1 MNAPAGPVPQKACVT
16 QDGAPPSI
24 ARQYFVGPSSVQ
36 VALQSVLA
44 SHVIELAHVSGTQDP
59 PEHISPVAQSLL
71 VAHPTQLEPLQ
82 MGDVPLHWLVVLH
95 LPPLHAG
102 WVHPSGALHSP
113 LFVHCTQLEPLQ
125 KGVVPLHWLVVLHL
139 PPLHAGGVHPSGEPH
154 SSLLVQAAQPA
165 AVQ

>member
-1 MNAPAGPVPQKACVT
+1 MNAPAGPVPQHACVT

-59 PEHISPVAQSLL
+59 PEHISPVAQSPL
-71 VAHPTQLEPLQ
+71 VAHPTQLDSLQ

-102 WVHPSGALHSP
+102 WVHPSG
-113 LFVHCTQLEPLQ
+113 
-125 KGVVPLHWLVVLHL
+125 
-139 PPLHAGGVHPSGEPH
+139 EPH